1 MKDSAKYVIE
11 RIIFILLTLFII
23 LSVTYILLQCL
34 PPNINT
40 SSFTEEYRYWENQV
54 SLGFYYLVTD
64 PGDIAAGHWEEWA
77 EINGQRYYY
86 APYPILYR
94 YWVWLC
100 NVFGKWDWGTSTS
113 VALNQDVI
121 SIIAMRLPAS
131 MKLNIVSIIVSIP
144 LGLGLGIWAALKK
157 NTWVDATI
165 STVIMIFISVPSFV
179 LISFLLIGFGNIDG
193 WPMRWPSEANAA
205 ADPLLAVE
213 AYVIPVLSL
222 SFGSICS
229 FARYTRAEL
238 CEVMSSEFLLLART
252 KGLTRG
258 QSVVRHALRNSLVPI
273 VPMIIGQ
280 FVSIIS
286 GSMVLEQI
294 YGIPGIGTLFVNAIN
309 AQDYPVI
316 MVDMAVYTTIGL
328 FATLLVDLS
337 YGIVDPRIRMG
348 AKK

>member
-1 MKDSAKYVIE
+1 
-11 RIIFILLTLFII
+11 
-23 LSVTYILLQCL
+23 
-34 PPNINT
+34 
-40 SSFTEEYRYWENQV
+40 
-54 SLGFYYLVTD
+54 
-64 PGDIAAGHWEEWA
+64 
-77 EINGQRYYY
+77 
-86 APYPILYR
+86 
-94 YWVWLC
+94 
-100 NVFGKWDWGTSTS
+100 
-113 VALNQDVI
+113 
-121 SIIAMRLPAS
+121 MRLPAS

-165 STVIMIFISVPSFV
+165 STIIMIFISVPSFV